1 MSFTPDTRGT
11 LSSNQQVAR
20 AIGIEIVN
28 GVYEAGDKLP
38 GEAEILDRFGI
49 SRTVLREA
57 FKILS
62 AKGLIVSKTRVGT
75 KVLPRTSWNL
85 FDPDVLSWQVADGI
99 DEKLR
104 ADLTAFRLVIEPAAA
119 AEAANRATEDDIADL
134 RRLTGAMRSAT
145 ETRAAFA
152 HADLEFHKAIGTA
165 SGNEFMRG
173 ISALIETALVASFT
187 MSSPVDEAEEHEAS
201 VRGHEAIV
209 DAIAARNPAAAAE
222 AMRAIISHGANR
234 IAKANL

>member
-1 MSFTPDTRGT
+1 MNFQSDRRGT

-20 AIGIEIVN
+20 ALGIEIVT
-28 GVYEAGDKLP
+28 GVYAAGDKLP
-38 GEAEILDRFGI
+38 GEAEILERFDI

-85 FDPDVLSWQVADGI
+85 FDPDVLSWQVAEGI

-104 ADLTAFRLVIEPAAA
+104 LDLTEFRSVIEPAAA
-119 AEAANRATEDDIADL
+119 AQAADRATEDEIAEL
-134 RRLTGAMRSAT
+134 RRLAQAMRSAT
-145 ETRAAFA
+145 ATRAAYA
-152 HADLEFHKAIGTA
+152 EADLEFHKAIGTA

-173 ISALIETALVASFT
+173 ISAVIETALVASFT
-187 MSSPVDEAEEHEAS
+187 LSSPVDEAEEHEVS

-209 DAIAARNPAAAAE
+209 DAIAARDPDGAAA
-222 AMRAIISHGANR
+222 AMRAIIRHGAQR
-234 IAKANL
+234 IAKASR